1 MKRIT
6 NYELRITKKNDHR
19 RFFQRE
25 LFSIRNLFFLLT
37 LAVLSGCYSFTGA
50 SLPSYLHTIAI
61 PLVEDNSGFGQP
73 DVRQNLTDNLIQK
86 FTNEG
91 SLRVAN
97 VSNADA
103 VLEVS
108 IPSNGI
114 LDESVSVRP
123 GDQTTTKRVTLHVH
137 AIYRDQ
143 KKQKL
148 FWENDF
154 TQSSDY
160 PISQNL
166 AGLRTALHDAEDKLS
181 ETLLIAAISNW

>member
-1 MKRIT
+1 MNAIRA
-6 NYELRITKKNDHR
+6 LV
-19 RFFQRE
+19 
-25 LFSIRNLFFLLT
+25 FSTVPLIIF
-37 LAVLSGCYSFTGA
+37 SGCYSFTGA

-61 PLVEDNSGFGQP
+61 PLVDDNSGFGQP
-73 DVRQNLTDNLIQK
+73 DVRQNLTDDLIQK
-86 FTNEG
+86 FTSEG

-103 VLEVS
+103 ILEVS
-108 IPSNGI
+108 IPSSGI
-114 LDESVSVRP
+114 LDEPVSVRA
-123 GDQTTTKRVTLHVH
+123 GDQVTTKRVTLHVH

-160 PISQNL
+160 PLSQNL
-166 AGLRTALHDAEDKLS
+166 AGFRTALHDAEDKLS